1 MNLFRS
7 HRLTLCSAFLTLTL
21 GAIIPRPSGRPP
33 AGQQEPEK
41 AENRKREKFG
51 SSLNRLRWDAA
62 KGAAVEGGK
71 DSNGSN
77 PRDEG
82 AIKLTALLVVFDV
95 AVVDPAT
102 SDFVTGLGKDDFTVS
117 EDGVEQQI
125 STFSLGDGTDLP
137 RRILLI
143 VDTSG
148 SQRACLDSS
157 IEAAKTLVAQLAPKD
172 EVAVATDDVV
182 LAANFTADKPSLLR
196 ALDRLKARKHES
208 QSLQFTTLF
217 AALREVFQNQSGPAG
232 HEARQLIIFQTDGD
246 EAPTFRDQPEAGDF
260 LWNMPRRQYGL
271 ADIYRAAERSHTTI
285 YTVIPG
291 DRLIGIPPDELL
303 DRGRA
308 MLVDM
313 ERARFTSDSDYAAYA
328 RTHPLSD
335 AKVKLFTER
344 FARGQ
349 LAAAHVAELTGGWTA
364 FLQAPDEAQAIYSR
378 IQRDFNHRYVIGYYP
393 KNSLHDG
400 SLRHVRI
407 QVRGRPKL
415 LVQGRSSYYAPA
427 VRL

>member
-7 HRLTLCSAFLTLTL
+7 HRLTLCSALLTLTL
-21 GAIIPRPSGRPP
+21 GTITRPPASGRPP

-71 DSNGSN
+71 DSHSST

-82 AIKLTALLVVFDV
+82 AIKLTALLVVFDI
-95 AVVDPAT
+95 AVVDSAT
-102 SDFVTGLGKDDFTVS
+102 SDFVTGLGKDDFIIS

-148 SQRACLDSS
+148 SQRARLDSS
-157 IEAAKTLVAQLAPKD
+157 IEAAKTLLNQLAPKD
-172 EVAVATDDVV
+172 EMALATDDVV
-182 LAANFTADKPSLLR
+182 LAANFTGDKPSLVR

-208 QSLQFTTLF
+208 RSLQFTTLF

-232 HEARQLIIFQTDGD
+232 SQARQLIIFQTDGD

-291 DRLIGIPPDELL
+291 YRLIGVPPNELM

-313 ERARFTSDSDYAAYA
+313 ERARFTSDADYAAYA
-328 RTHPLSD
+328 MTHPLSD

-349 LAAAHVAELTGGWTA
+349 VAAARVAELTGGWTA
-364 FLQAPDEAQAIYSR
+364 FLQAPDEASGIYSR

-393 KNSLHDG
+393 KNSVHDG

-407 QVRGRPKL
+407 QVRGRPNL

-427 VRL
+427 G

>member
-1 MNLFRS
+1 MNLFRGP
-7 HRLTLCSAFLTLTL
+7 RLTLCTALLAL
-21 GAIIPRPSGRPP
+21 ALAAIIRPPTSGHSP
-33 AGQQEPEK
+33 AGQQEPDK
-41 AENRKREKFG
+41 ASNKHKQEKFG

-62 KGAAVEGGK
+62 KGAAVDGGK
-71 DSNGSN
+71 DSRSSN
-77 PRDEG
+77 PGDGG
-82 AIKLTALLVVFDV
+82 AVKLTALLVAFDV
-95 AVVDPAT
+95 VIVDPTT
-102 SDFVTGLGKDDFTVS
+102 SDFVAGLGKDDFVIS

-157 IEAAKTLVAQLAPKD
+157 IEAAKSLVNQLAPRD
-172 EVAVATDDVV
+172 EMALATDDVV
-182 LAANFTADKPSLLR
+182 LAANFTTDKPSLLR
-196 ALDRLKARKHES
+196 ALDRVKARKHES
-208 QSLQFTTLF
+208 RSLQFTTLF

-232 HEARQLIIFQTDGD
+232 YEARQLIIFQTDGD

-271 ADIYRAAERSHTTI
+271 GDIYRAAERSRTTI

-349 LAAAHVAELTGGWTA
+349 LAAARVAELTGGWTA
-364 FLQAPDEAQAIYSR
+364 FLQSPDEAQAIYSR
-378 IQRDFNHRYVIGYYP
+378 IQRDFNNRYVIGYYP

-400 SLRHVRI
+400 SLRHVLI
-407 QVRGRPKL
+407 QVRGRPNL
-415 LVQGRSSYYAPA
+415 IVQGRSSYYAPA
-427 VRL
+427 G